1 MDFPFSFEKS
11 IETLLHLKEGL
22 SLPFTARNIGGEFF
36 NKMSAFNATI
46 TDFIAES
53 LNKFATPQANG
64 ADIPQGDFGAAE
76 LSALNAPPN
85 VANEFVPQSGT
96 QRGNP

>member
-11 IETLLHLKEGL
+11 IETLLQLKEGL
-22 SLPFTARNIGGEFF
+22 SLPFPARNIGGEFF

-53 LNKFATPQANG
+53 LSKYLTPDPKGDDLEMKFGT
-64 ADIPQGDFGAAE
+64 E
-76 LSALNAPPN
+76 LQFKAPS
-85 VANEFVPQSGT
+85 VVSELAPQSGK